1 MKDKFKEQLK
11 ELEGVVDYIR
21 NCPSSEMADIDNIYD
36 DGDSY
41 VINVSMCI
49 RKEDLKNER

>member
-21 NCPSSEMADIDNIYD
+21 ECPSAVHADINNIYD
-36 DGDSY
+36 DGDDY

-49 RKEDLKNER
+49 NKEDLKNER